1 MGNRITLKRKELSG
15 DDPVEPVKRRSA
27 RASSSSARSSSP
39 TPSST
44 SSEPIELLSGSDDEY
59 DDDRDAV
66 SDSDVETDHRM
77 AEIDSDEDERRAA
90 TQDNTAVPAS
100 RDFSQLTLKP
110 DHERRPIWVCP
121 NGRVFLD
128 TRSAIYKQAY
138 DFLIAISDPV
148 CRPQFIHEYQIT
160 SYSLYAAASLGLQTD
175 DIVSGLTRLSK
186 VVLDERLVEFI
197 REKTLKCGKVKLVLH
212 KTRYYVES
220 IYPDVL
226 NELLKQDV
234 IAEARIDD
242 KRKPAAVE
250 VEDEKAAAPAA
261 PAAPRTSFYVDRQA
275 EFHRNKYASRI
286 VADAGEDASLVR
298 DVETGFLMAASA
310 DNEAALL
317 LPGTNGAAVD
327 QRAAMGLAEFEHVI
341 NDDLPVS
348 TKLLSFEVAANAVED
363 VRRRCNEISYPM
375 LEEYDFRR
383 DTSTPDLPIHLKP
396 AAQIRDYQEKSLS
409 KMFGNGRSRSGIIV
423 LPCGAGKTLVGITAA
438 ATVKKSTLVFCTT
451 GVAVDQWRRQFLH
464 WSTLP
469 SKYICQF
476 TSSVKDKC
484 VTDSVVVI
492 TTYNMVSFIGKRSAA
507 ADEVMSLITSQE
519 WGLVICD
526 EVHVAPAKMFRKCV
540 SITHS
545 RSKLGL
551 TATLVREDN
560 LVDDLFYLIGPK
572 LYEANWLDLQT
583 AGYIA
588 TVQCVEV
595 INKTFSR

>member
-1 MGNRITLKRKELSG
+1 MSSKAKAVNSSGGNRITLKRKELS
-15 DDPVEPVKRRSA
+15 DDNPVELVKRRSTRA
-27 RASSSSARSSSP
+27 STASSSTRSSSP
-39 TPSST
+39 TPSA
-44 SSEPIELLSGSDDEY
+44 SSLSDAIELLSDSDGEY
-59 DDDRDAV
+59 DDVDGVD
-66 SDSDVETDHRM
+66 DSDVETDHRM
-77 AEIDSDEDERRAA
+77 ADIDSSDDERRP
-90 TQDNTAVPAS
+90 TRQQQGGNDDDHTVVPAS

-110 DHERRPIWVCP
+110 DHDRRPIWVCP

-160 SYSLYAAASLGLQTD
+160 SYSLYAAASLGLQTE

-186 VVLDERLVEFI
+186 VVLDERLVSFI
-197 REKTLKCGKVKLVLH
+197 KEKTLKCGKVKLVLH
-212 KTRYYVES
+212 KTRYYIES

-234 IAEARIDD
+234 IENARIDD
-242 KRKPAAVE
+242 KRKPAAATE
-250 VEDEKAAAPAA
+250 AEDEKAAPVVPAP
-261 PAAPRTSFYVDRQA
+261 PKTSFYADRQA

-286 VADAGEDASLVR
+286 VAADAADDAFLIR
-298 DVETGFLMAASA
+298 DPETGFLMAAPA
-310 DNEAALL
+310 DSQAALL

-327 QRAAMGLAEFEHVI
+327 QRAAMGLAEFEHVV
-341 NDDLPVS
+341 NDDDPSVS
-348 TKLLSFEVAANAVED
+348 TKLLSIEVSANAVED
-363 VRRRCNEISYPM
+363 VRRRCNDISYPL

-396 AAQIRDYQEKSLS
+396 SAQIRDYQEKSLS

-484 VTDSVVVI
+484 VTDSVVLI
-492 TTYNMVSFIGKRSAA
+492 TTYNMVSFVGKRSAA

-519 WGLVICD
+519 WGLVILGQSQS
-526 EVHVAPAKMFRKCV
+526 HRLQPALRTYH
-540 SITHS
+540 THA
-545 RSKLGL
+545 RPCLH
-551 TATLVREDN
+551 AV
-560 LVDDLFYLIGPK
+560 
-572 LYEANWLDLQT
+572 
-583 AGYIA
+583 
-588 TVQCVEV
+588 
-595 INKTFSR
+595 